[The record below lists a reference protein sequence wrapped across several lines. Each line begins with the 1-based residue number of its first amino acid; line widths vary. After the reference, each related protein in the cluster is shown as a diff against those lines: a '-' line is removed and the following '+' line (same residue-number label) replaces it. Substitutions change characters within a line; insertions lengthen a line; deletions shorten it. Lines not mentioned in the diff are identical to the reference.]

1 MYGDLIIDNDV
12 AKLKMARADHE
23 AAQGWRFRHHKGVA
37 SRILSAAWAGV
48 KGLARRALTLDKPA
62 IAPARKRLSY

>member
-12 AKLKMARADHE
+12 AKLKMARADYE
-23 AAQGWRFRHHKGVA
+23 ATQGWQFRHHKGVE
-37 SRILSAAWAGV
+37 SRILSAVWARA
-48 KGLARRALTLDKPA
+48 KGLARRALTLDKPS